1 MSYTAI
7 EVDHVTKSF
16 KRQIGGAT
24 SMLERFLA
32 VGRGRTESFDAL
44 GDVAFDVQA
53 GETVGILGHNGSG
66 KSTMLKCI
74 SGTIRPTAGAV
85 RVRGSMSA
93 LLELGAGFHPD
104 LTGRENVYLNGS
116 ILGFSKAQIDQMID
130 DIIDFSEIPAFIDT
144 QVKNYSS
151 GMFARLGF
159 AVAVNLKPDVLL
171 IDEVLAVGDEAF
183 QRKCLERV
191 RGFQRD
197 GRTIVLVTHSPDMV
211 RLFCDRAVILDS
223 GRMIYCGE
231 PHDGVV
237 VYRDSLEARTGIRHG
252 DGSPTELE
260 PANTSGAGL
269 VAVTVDK
276 PAHGGDSYHPG
287 DTLRFRVRY
296 SAAEAIPAMRLAI
309 WIFSHDGILVSNFN
323 GSDITGVD
331 LLDIEPGI
339 GEVTVTIDDLPLL
352 QGSFE
357 ITAALQDV
365 NETFEYDRA
374 EAPTSFSVTSVGGAG
389 AGRVRLKTSIEHT
402 HIGAATTSQ
411 GAQSSV

>member
-16 KRQIGGAT
+16 KRQTAGAT
-24 SMLERFLA
+24 SILERFLA
-32 VGRGRTESFDAL
+32 VGRGRSESFDAL
-44 GDVAFDVQA
+44 HDVAFDVQA

-74 SGTIRPTAGAV
+74 SGTIRPTDGAV

-116 ILGFSKAQIDQMID
+116 ILGFSKAQIDEMID
-130 DIIDFSEIPAFIDT
+130 DIINFSEIPAFIDS
-144 QVKNYSS
+144 QVKHYSS

-231 PHDGVV
+231 PHEGVV
-237 VYRDSLEARTGIRHG
+237 VYRDSLEARTGVRHG
-252 DGSPTELE
+252 DGSPTALN
-260 PANTSGAGL
+260 PASTSVASL
-269 VAVTVDK
+269 VAVTVEK
-276 PAHGGDSYHPG
+276 PVHGGDSYHPG
-287 DTLRFRVRY
+287 DTLTFRVRY
-296 SAAEAIPAMRLAI
+296 RAAESIPAMRLAI
-309 WIFSHDGILVSNFN
+309 WIYSHDGILVSNFN

-331 LLDIEPGI
+331 LMNIEPGI
-339 GEVTVTIDDLPLL
+339 GEVTITVEDLPLL

-389 AGRVRLKTSIEHT
+389 AGRVRLKTSIDHAQ
-402 HIGAATTSQ
+402 IGSAPTSQ
-411 GAQSSV
+411 AAQTPV